1 MNINDKKLIIFNI
14 HTFKKE
20 KMKHLNRIIYL
31 IQK

>member
-1 MNINDKKLIIFNI
+1 MNINDKKFNI